1 MDIVI
6 IEEYEG
12 IPVGSVCTVIEKLG
26 DMYTIHWGS
35 MNGSYY
41 IQVPV
46 KCCKKYVEKP
56 WLYDQET
63 LKKMEGAFEEYDKSR
78 F

>member
-26 DMYTIHWGS
+26 DMYTIH
-35 MNGSYY
+35 
-41 IQVPV
+41 
-46 KCCKKYVEKP
+46 
-56 WLYDQET
+56 
-63 LKKMEGAFEEYDKSR
+63 
-78 F
+78 